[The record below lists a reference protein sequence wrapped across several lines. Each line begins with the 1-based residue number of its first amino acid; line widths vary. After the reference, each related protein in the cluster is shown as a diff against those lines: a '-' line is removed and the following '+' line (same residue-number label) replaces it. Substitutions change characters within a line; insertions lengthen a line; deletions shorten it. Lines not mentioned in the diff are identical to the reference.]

1 MSELSSSRTIVMIFV
16 PFDGSPNDFAAKFRR
31 WASSAETS
39 KLPALASQAEI
50 KGVAT
55 EKLPL
60 WTWFIPNPYPN
71 DSGS

>member
-16 PFDGSPNDFAAKFRR
+16 PFDGSPNDFAAKFHE
-31 WASSAETS
+31 WASSAEAS
-39 KLPALASQAEI
+39 KLPRQASQTEI

-55 EKLPL
+55 ETLPL
-60 WTWFIPNPYPN
+60 WMWFIPNPRPN